1 MSSGRISTTSV
12 QGPHSSNPDDVP
24 MEASRHR
31 RWSIPVLVAGV
42 VVVAKLGWWGITRM
56 EPSQRQYPW

>member
-1 MSSGRISTTSV
+1 
-12 QGPHSSNPDDVP
+12 

-31 RWSIPVLVAGV
+31 RWSIPVLMAGV
-42 VVVAKLGWWGITRM
+42 VVVAKLGWWGITKM